1 MYRDRLKPKPAFID
15 YASAAAW
22 LTSMGSS
29 FRGVAEVINRSS
41 AAVVGRWAWV
51 DGAIRPIGPID
62 FTAVTATQGATIGSV
77 TGNVLD
83 LGSSTFVVTGGYVL
97 RIWNT
102 TDGSL
107 VADVAAGS
115 WTRSGAGIDA
125 GAAVAATV
133 AALIAGGKS
142 IRCWVEGLSE
152 LSIGGATSAI
162 ELGAGSA
169 SAFNS
174 GLVQSGI
181 SILRCHRPYGPALL
195 RATLSSYELS
205 AAGDFVGVG
214 WALSGVAYSIGGI
227 GRNGATDYPAYRIN
241 GVNSYGPLSVSGAQG
256 AVQSSHVIE
265 RSDGNATWAG
275 SSTLVAGAT
284 AALFPISSAGYAA
297 SAPALYSTKTSTVT
311 RIEL

>member
-41 AAVVGRWAWV
+41 AAVVGRWAWI

-77 TGNVLD
+77 TGQVLD
-83 LGSSTFVVTGGYVL
+83 LSDSTFVVTGGYTL

-102 TDGSL
+102 TDGAL

-125 GAAVAATV
+125 GAAVAAAV

-152 LSIGGATSAI
+152 LSIGGSTSAI
-162 ELGAGSA
+162 ELGAGGILAFDSGAVFPTQTSESA
-169 SAFNS
+169 LNFAIMSRNLNVVFASYTVPATDGYRVVLGVRN
-174 GLVQSGI
+174 GAEI
-181 SILRCHRPYGPALL
+181 MWGPIYIAAAAKV
-195 RATLSSYELS
+195 RAGMIRAGTIN
-205 AAGDFVGVG
+205 AAGDCGLDLEATNGPHVAA
-214 WALSGVAYSIGGI
+214 WQSGTGYS
-227 GRNGATDYPAYRIN
+227 
-241 GVNSYGPLSVSGAQG
+241 
-256 AVQSSHVIE
+256 
-265 RSDGNATWAG
+265 AG
-275 SSTLVAGAT
+275 SRLHDG
-284 AALFPISSAGYAA
+284 LWLPIRVGILGSSATIARIAA
-297 SAPALYSTKTSTVT
+297 
-311 RIEL
+311 R